1 MAFATAE
8 TDPQTLDPALDP
20 AGGGSLGASPGRLR
34 ARLSGLV
41 PEQGAQRVLMT
52 STFVNTIGNGMF
64 MTSSILYFTRVV
76 HLSAARAGLG
86 LTLAGV
92 IGVAAGLFVGDLA
105 DRRGPREVQLAL
117 LLLLSVTMASYV
129 LIHGFAAL
137 VLVAAVDL
145 LANGA
150 SNAVRGGLARR
161 VGGEGAAAFRSRLRA
176 ITNAGIALGTL
187 LAACAIEVDTR
198 LAYELLI
205 LGNAATFLGC
215 ALMLR
220 RLPHLAALPR
230 PAGERRWSSARD
242 LPFNAWAVLNG
253 LMTLQYQVLLIP
265 LPLWVV
271 AHTHAP
277 RWSVAL
283 GMLINTL
290 ICVFF
295 QVRIGSAVTTIGQG
309 ARAFR
314 HAGCFFL
321 VSCPLL
327 GLLPDVPGWAAVP
340 LLAAACVVHTTGELW
355 HASGSFTLGYDL
367 APAHAQSQYQGM
379 QGLWSSLLGTSLA
392 PAILT
397 LICIDG
403 GQAGWFALGGF
414 FLLLGLAT
422 VPVTRW
428 AERTRPQPGPV
439 PVPAV

>member
-1 MAFATAE
+1 MAFATAD
-8 TDPQTLDPALDP
+8 TAPQHLDQAV
-20 AGGGSLGASPGRLR
+20 SGRLTLR
-34 ARLSGLV
+34 ARLTGRL
-41 PEQGAQRVLMT
+41 PEPGPERILMT

-76 HLSAARAGLG
+76 HLSAARTGLG
-86 LTLAGV
+86 LTVAGL
-92 IGVAAGLFVGDLA
+92 IGVSAGLFVGDLA

-117 LLLLSVTMASYV
+117 LLLLSATTAAYV
-129 LIHGFAAL
+129 LIHDFAAL

-150 SNAVRGGLARR
+150 ANAVRGGLARR
-161 VGGEGAAAFRSRLRA
+161 IGGEGAAAFRARLRA
-176 ITNAGIALGTL
+176 ITNAGIAIGTL
-187 LAACAIEVDTR
+187 IAACAIEVDTR

-205 LGNAATFLGC
+205 LGNAATFLLC
-215 ALMLR
+215 AAMLR
-220 RLPHLAALPR
+220 RLPHLPPLPR
-230 PAGERRWSSARD
+230 PAKERRWGAARD
-242 LPFNAWAVLNG
+242 VPFNAWAVANG
-253 LMTLQYQVLLIP
+253 LMTLQYQVLLVP

-271 AHTHAP
+271 SHTHAP

-290 ICVFF
+290 MCVFF
-295 QVRIGSAVTTIGQG
+295 QVRVGAAVTTIGQG

-314 HAGCFFL
+314 NAGCFFL

-327 GLLPDVPGWAAVP
+327 GLMPNVPGWAAVL
-340 LLAAACVVHTTGELW
+340 LLAAGCAVHTTGELW

-379 QGLWSSLLGTSLA
+379 QGLWSSLLGSSLA
-392 PAILT
+392 PSILT

-403 GQAGWFALGGF
+403 GQAGWFGLGGF

-422 VPVTRW
+422 IPAARW
-428 AERTRPQPGPV
+428 AERTRPGHPPTPAAPRVATPV
-439 PVPAV
+439 

>member
-1 MAFATAE
+1 MPLAT
-8 TDPQTLDPALDP
+8 TDPDIQRLDPPVGDP
-20 AGGGSLGASPGRLR
+20 PGGLR
-34 ARLSGLV
+34 ARLAGRL
-41 PEQGAQRVLMT
+41 PEAGPERVMMT
-52 STFVNTIGNGMF
+52 STFVNAIGNGMF

-86 LTLAGV
+86 LTVAGV
-92 IGVAAGLFVGDLA
+92 IGVSASLFVGDLA

-117 LLLLSVTMASYV
+117 LLLLSITTASYV
-129 LIHGFAAL
+129 LVRSFAAL

-150 SNAVRGGLARR
+150 ANAVRGGLSRR
-161 VGGEGAAAFRSRLRA
+161 IGGEGAAAFRSRLRA

-187 LAACAIEVDTR
+187 TAACAIEIDTR

-205 LGNAATFLGC
+205 LGNAATFLLC
-215 ALMLR
+215 AAMLR
-220 RLPHLAALPR
+220 RLPHLEPLPR
-230 PAGERRWSSARD
+230 PAKERRWSSARD
-242 LPFNAWAVLNG
+242 VPFNAWAIANG

-265 LPLWVV
+265 LPLYVV
-271 AHTHAP
+271 SHTHAP

-290 ICVFF
+290 MCVLF
-295 QVRIGSAVTTIGQG
+295 QVRVGSAVTTIDQG

-314 HAGCFFL
+314 TAGCFFL
-321 VSCPLL
+321 ISCPLL
-327 GLLPDVPGWAAVP
+327 GLMSDVPGWAAVL
-340 LLAAACVVHTTGELW
+340 LLAGGCAVHTTGELW

-397 LICIDG
+397 LICIDA
-403 GQAGWFALGGF
+403 GQTGWFALGGF

-422 VPVTRW
+422 IPVTRW
-428 AERTRPQPGPV
+428 AERTRPLTLPEAAASG
-439 PVPAV
+439 